1 MQAAGHSSVGITSPP
16 QPAPPLTRRAAAGM
30 TLIILTHTGVSD
42 LSASQ
47 KICILKGRYLTL
59 GEYFI
64 GGLSESLLGQ
74 LCI

>member
-1 MQAAGHSSVGITSPP
+1 MQAAGHSSVGITFPP
-16 QPAPPLTRRAAAGM
+16 QPAPPLARRAAAGM

-47 KICILKGRYLTL
+47 KTCILKGKHLTL

-64 GGLSESLLGQ
+64 AGLSESLLGQ
-74 LCI
+74 LYI